1 MKSKYQG
8 YFFASIMP
16 TGVCNKREI
25 RRFASESERD
35 SWVEM
40 HSKSECFRFNAHSIT
55 EATARRLLRPR
66 SDNYNTLID
75 KD

>member
-16 TGVCNKREI
+16 TGICNKREI
-25 RRFASESERD
+25 HRFLDEAVRD
-35 SWVEM
+35 SGVEM

-66 SDNYNTLID
+66 SDNYNILID
-75 KD
+75 ED